1 MRTIAVIQA
10 RMGSTRRPGKVV
22 ATIEGRPLILWTVA
36 AVSDVGG
43 LDDLVIAT
51 TDQATDDPFTDM
63 LRSHGLRVHRGPA
76 HDVLRRVA
84 EAVEPLQP
92 DVVLRQT
99 GDNPFADPDVMAAQ
113 LAHLAAAGLDYVG
126 IAGLPIGIGAE
137 AVRAEALRIA
147 NREAVDLAER
157 EHVLPFVNTRPE
169 RFAFEPLPD
178 PPAAQHHRFT
188 VDTTADLEF
197 ARALAARLGDRSRPA
212 RLADLEAILAAEP
225 ALRRLNMNV
234 KQRSPRSS
242 QLRAAT
248 APADF
253 EEN

>member
-10 RMGSTRRPGKVV
+10 RMGSTRRPGKVI
-22 ATIEGRPLILWTVA
+22 ADIEGRPLILWTIG
-36 AVSDVGG
+36 AVSDVAG

-51 TDQATDDPFTDM
+51 TDQPTDDPFAEL
-63 LRSHGLRVHRGPA
+63 LRAHGVRVHRGPA

-84 EAVEPLQP
+84 EAVAPLRP

-99 GDNPFADPDVMAAQ
+99 GDNPFADPDVMTAQ

-147 NREAVDLAER
+147 DREAVDVAER

-169 RFAFEPLPD
+169 RFAIAPLPN
-178 PPAAQHHRFT
+178 PPVAAHRRYT
-188 VDTTADLEF
+188 VDTAADLKF
-197 ARALAARLGDRSRPA
+197 ARALAARLGDRSRPP
-212 RLADLEAILAAEP
+212 RIADLEAIVAAEP
-225 ALRRLNMNV
+225 ALRRLNENV
-234 KQRSPRSS
+234 EQRSPRSAELETVS
-242 QLRAAT
+242 APT
-248 APADF
+248 AP
-253 EEN
+253 EES